1 MCTIDDWSA
10 VNLVNTAVALQT
22 MTELAEDSQEEQELE
37 QDVPSFAC
45 HCDQLQS
52 LNATRLRFSAA
63 EKKVKKEQ
71 DLE

>member
-22 MTELAEDSQEEQELE
+22 VTELAEDSQEEQEPE

-45 HCDQLQS
+45 HCDQLHS

-63 EKKVKKEQ
+63 EPADRKSVV
-71 DLE
+71 